1 VDVLAIGEGTEAMH
15 QLIAQDIATQRA
27 ERAERRA
34 IASVTTR
41 PPRRPERPQYR
52 VRNALAALR
61 RDLAATFASSRGEG
75 YRLEGRRWVVCC

>member
-1 VDVLAIGEGTEAMH
+1 MH

-41 PPRRPERPQYR
+41 PPRRPERPRYH
-52 VRNALAALR
+52 VRNSLTALR
-61 RDLAATFASSRGEG
+61 RDLTAAFTTPRGGG
-75 YRLEGRRWVVCC
+75 YRLEDRRWVACC